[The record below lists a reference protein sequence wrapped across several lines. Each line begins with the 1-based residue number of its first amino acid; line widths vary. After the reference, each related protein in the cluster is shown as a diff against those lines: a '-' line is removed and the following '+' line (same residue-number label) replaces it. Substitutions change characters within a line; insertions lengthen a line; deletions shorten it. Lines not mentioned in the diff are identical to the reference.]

1 MKCTLALALFVAG
14 ASALAKPI
22 ANGSKGGEY
31 ALRALF
37 SKFEEDFG
45 RDYTEEEREQKFYVF
60 VENVEMIAQKNEEL
74 RKLGKDEV
82 HGITKFSD
90 MTVEEFQNKM
100 LNHKMANPVNVSWPV
115 AQPTKKATSS
125 AFDWRDSEVVTSVK
139 NQMYCGSCWAFSAV
153 ETVESQYA
161 INGGDLTELSP
172 QAVVSCDTSDSGC
185 SGGWYYTA
193 WMDYMEPNGGLPTEE
208 SYPYNT
214 ATEYGS
220 ATDCDS
226 DLGTDVVSGTAPS
239 SYAWA
244 TDECTSIF
252 CNSQDEDT
260 LKDNLVSYGPIS
272 IACDASDWSSYSSGV
287 LTSDSCSSSSLK
299 LDHAIQV
306 VGYTTDD
313 STLGDYWIVRNSWGD
328 DWGYDG
334 YIYLAM
340 NENTCGIADKAAMV
354 YL

>member
-1 MKCTLALALFVAG
+1 MSV
-14 ASALAKPI
+14 
-22 ANGSKGGEY
+22 
-31 ALRALF
+31 
-37 SKFEEDFG
+37 
-45 RDYTEEEREQKFYVF
+45 Q
-60 VENVEMIAQKNEEL
+60 
-74 RKLGKDEV
+74 
-82 HGITKFSD
+82 
-90 MTVEEFQNKM
+90 EFQSTM
-100 LNHKMANPVNVSWPV
+100 LNHGMAGPSPNVTWAV
-115 AQPTKKATSS
+115 AEPTKPATAA
-125 AFDWRDSEVVTSVK
+125 AFDWRDSNVVTEVK

-153 ETVESQYA
+153 ETVESQFA
-161 INGGDLTELSP
+161 IDGGDLTELSP
-172 QAVVSCDTSDSGC
+172 QAVISCDSTDAGC

-193 WMDYMEPNGGLPTEE
+193 WMDYMEPNGGLPTVDT
-208 SYPYNT
+208 YPYDT

-226 DLGTDVVSGTAPS
+226 SLGEDVVSGTAPS

-244 TDECTSIF
+244 TEECTSIF
-252 CNSQDEDT
+252 CNNQDEDT

-272 IACDASDWSSYSSGV
+272 IACDASDWSSYTSGV

-306 VGYTTDD
+306 VGYTTGD
-313 STLGDYWIVRNSWGD
+313 SALGDYWIVRNSWGT

-340 NENTCGIADKAAMV
+340 DENTCGIADKAAMV